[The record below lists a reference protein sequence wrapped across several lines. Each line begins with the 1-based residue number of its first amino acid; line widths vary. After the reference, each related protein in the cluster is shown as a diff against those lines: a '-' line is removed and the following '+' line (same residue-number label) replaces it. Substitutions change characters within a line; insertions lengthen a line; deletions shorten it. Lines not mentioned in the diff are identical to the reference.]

1 MTSKHAPPE
10 PVNRVSE
17 LIARPDGLAAI
28 VRVIRSV
35 HRLQPSYLPFDDLL
49 QSTVARALASQDG
62 FRGKTDSELLAWLRV
77 IAANILT
84 DEARRIG
91 RVNPLVESA
100 DIPDPRTSPTKGI
113 TDRDSVA
120 GILAHLTPF
129 EAALLRT
136 RYEHG
141 LTSDQIAA
149 VLGQSPA
156 AIRQA
161 LSRLIRRL
169 RDVTSPGSWTD
180 TGTR

>member
-1 MTSKHAPPE
+1 MTFNHPPPE
-10 PVNRVSE
+10 PINRISE
-17 LIARPDGLAAI
+17 LIGRPDGLAAV
-28 VRVIRSV
+28 VRVVRSV
-35 HRLQPSYLPFDDLL
+35 HRLRPSYQPFDDLL
-49 QSTVARALASQDG
+49 QSTVARALATQDG

-100 DIPDPRTSPTKGI
+100 DIPDPRASPTKGI

-141 LTSDQIAA
+141 LSSDQIAA
-149 VLGQSPA
+149 VLGQSPDA
-156 AIRQA
+156 VRQA

-169 RDVTSPGSWTD
+169 RNLIQPESHAEE
-180 TGTR
+180 